1 MSGPFSVS
9 LVTMRATERAHEAVR
24 AIVRAGDHVIDAT
37 AGNGWDTCFL
47 ADLVGPEGRVFA
59 FDIQEEAIAST
70 KSRLVAQGIKDERV
84 TLIHESH
91 AALQRHIE
99 EPVAAVMF
107 NLGYRPGGDHELR
120 THREETLTALAE
132 GWTVLREGGVM
143 SVVCYR
149 GHPGGM
155 EEGEGVLE
163 FAGRLQG
170 RGAVVGISGKKET
183 EAGPFLVVLK
193 KRQPEAFSEPSW

>member
-1 MSGPFSVS
+1 MFEPFSFS
-9 LVTMRATERAHEAVR
+9 FVTMRATERAHEAVR
-24 AIVRAGDHVIDAT
+24 AIVRSGDHVIDAT
-37 AGNGWDTCFL
+37 AGNGRDTCFL

-70 KSRLVAQGIKDERV
+70 RSRLVAQGFKDERV
-84 TLIHESH
+84 ALIHASH
-91 AALQRHIE
+91 VTLQRHIE

-107 NLGYRPGGDHELR
+107 NLGYLPGGDHGWR
-120 THREETLTALAE
+120 TCREKTLVALAE
-132 GWTVLREGGVM
+132 GWTALREGGVM

-149 GHPGGM
+149 GHPGGL

-163 FAGRLQG
+163 FAGRLQD

-183 EAGPFLVVLK
+183 EAGPFLVVIEK
-193 KRQPEAFSEPSW
+193 KKP